1 MEKTNGILFKKRLDI
16 SLSYN
21 KYTIFKDAKDIYE
34 GYKRCNRTSKR

>member
-1 MEKTNGILFKKRLDI
+1 MGEIVEYYEKKNADI
-16 SLSYN
+16 EWN